1 MCHELGHKSL
11 KYSVSNTRT
20 TILFWFLFTII
31 IIIILKIILSAQNAT
46 A

>member
-1 MCHELGHKSL
+1 MCHELRNKSL
-11 KYSVSNTRT
+11 KYSVSNTRA

-31 IIIILKIILSAQNAT
+31 IVIILKIIVSAQNAT